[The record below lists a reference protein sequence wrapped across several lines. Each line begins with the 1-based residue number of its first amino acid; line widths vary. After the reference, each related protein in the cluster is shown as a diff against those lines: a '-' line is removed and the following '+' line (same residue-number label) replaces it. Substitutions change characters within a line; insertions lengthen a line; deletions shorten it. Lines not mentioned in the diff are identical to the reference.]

1 MLTHDQIYER
11 LYPIWQNLPGSNA
24 KVKLGGLIADL
35 EAETLEAEPL
45 AVVEGEAARIPP
57 TTRRRFRAVVYFDCE
72 EESRLRFPVTVT
84 ITARDGGK
92 HEE

>member
-24 KVKLGGLIADL
+24 KVKLGGVLADL

-45 AVVEGEAARIPP
+45 AVGMGAEYGHTGVWMVWTGELAQLPWLSDPAVHAR
-57 TTRRRFRAVVYFDCE
+57 
-72 EESRLRFPVTVT
+72 PVTLT
-84 ITARDGGK
+84 ERK
-92 HEE
+92 P